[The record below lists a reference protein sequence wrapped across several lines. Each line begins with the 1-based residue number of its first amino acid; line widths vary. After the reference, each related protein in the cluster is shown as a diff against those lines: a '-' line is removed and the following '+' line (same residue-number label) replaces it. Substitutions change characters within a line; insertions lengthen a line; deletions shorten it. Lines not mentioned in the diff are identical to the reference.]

1 MNNTDL
7 FDGYAQAYTVGRP
20 DYSRKLID
28 CMYDKYGISKDSVVA
43 DIGSGTGKFAKHLI
57 DRGSEVFCVEPGSD
71 MRQTAEKELSQF
83 ANFHSIAGDAENT
96 TLPNNSVDF
105 ITTAQ
110 AFHWFDVSK
119 FKEECRRILR
129 PNGKVFLIWNIRDI
143 EDPVNSSMFEIN
155 KKYCPDFHGFGGGI
169 KRDDPRIQQFF
180 NNNYERISFDHPLV
194 LDKDTFIA
202 RCLSGSYS
210 LKEGDKNFYEYLSQ
224 INAVF
229 AGNSDNGII
238 KIGNASVAYVGTP

>member
-20 DYSRKLID
+20 DYSRKLIEY
-28 CMYDKYGISKDSVVA
+28 MYGTYGISKDSVVA

-57 DRGSEVFCVEPGSD
+57 DRGSEVYCVEPGSD

-96 TLPNNSVDF
+96 TLQDNSVDF

-110 AFHWFDVSK
+110 AFHWFDVAK

-143 EDPVNSSMFEIN
+143 EDPVNSSMYEIN
-155 KKYCPDFHGFGGGI
+155 QKYL
-169 KRDDPRIQQFF
+169 
-180 NNNYERISFDHPLV
+180 IS
-194 LDKDTFIA
+194 T
-202 RCLSGSYS
+202 
-210 LKEGDKNFYEYLSQ
+210 
-224 INAVF
+224 
-229 AGNSDNGII
+229 
-238 KIGNASVAYVGTP
+238 ASAAE